1 MIQQKR
7 DLIVGNRRGIHGR
20 VATRLAEIALEYDVI
35 FRIQRGKKSVEC
47 SSILDVLALA
57 LVEGTAINLQAEG
70 ARAVA
75 ALAVAAHLITA
86 QDDP

>member
-1 MIQQKR
+1 MIQQI

-57 LVEGTAINLQAEG
+57 LVEGTTINLQAEG
-70 ARAVA
+70 ERAEA
-75 ALAVAAHLITA
+75 ALALAAHLITV